1 MKARQPVIAVA
12 TVDVEAPDDW
22 DASVVDVPGGDIHQ
36 STLNADHR
44 AAQGWWRHYLTFEDG
59 RRALVL
65 LRAQPPIPGSTA
77 YSPRGPVAAGDD
89 PATVAARAIGLA
101 AWARTA
107 GSSILAVDPIL
118 RASPAYRAALA
129 SAGFHEAEEL
139 QAERHRMI
147 LAIPAGS
154 GVDAMLA
161 SVSKGTRQRIRSAE
175 EAGLHVDEAS
185 DEASIER
192 FAEIYETTAE
202 RKRFWIGRTEAML
215 AWWRR
220 LLGADRAVLLV
231 ARAEDRIVGGLML
244 VRQGG
249 GLATAVSGDD
259 ASVRDR
265 LPGTMHLLRWSAIR
279 RAVEA
284 GHASIDLGGV
294 DIPGA
299 RREPR
304 PGEPTHGLFEHKRS
318 FGAVFTEHEAA
329 HEIVLR
335 PWLQRGRAI
344 AGAVARV
351 VRRRG
356 SRGAA

>member
-1 MKARQPVIAVA
+1 MSA
-12 TVDVEAPDDW
+12 TPRAIRVSNVEVEAPDDW
-22 DASVVDVPGGDIHQ
+22 DATVVDVPGGDIHQ
-36 STLNADHR
+36 STLNAEHR
-44 AAQGWWRHYLTFEDG
+44 AEQGWWRHFLTFGDG

-89 PATVAARAIGLA
+89 AATVAARAIGLA
-101 AWARTA
+101 AWSRSV

-118 RASPAYRAALA
+118 RASAVYDDALA
-129 SAGFHEAEEL
+129 AAGFRETEEL

-147 LAIPAGS
+147 LDIPAGTS
-154 GVDAMLA
+154 VDAMLA
-161 SVSKGTRQRIRSAE
+161 SVSKGTRQRIKAAE
-175 EAGLHVDEAS
+175 DAGLRVDEVS

-220 LLGADRAVLLV
+220 LLRADRGILLV
-231 ARAEDRIVGGLML
+231 ARAEERIVGGLL
-244 VRQGG
+244 LIKQGG

-279 RAVEA
+279 RAVES

-294 DIPGA
+294 DVPGA

-304 PGEPTHGLFEHKRS
+304 PGEPTYGLFEHKRS
-318 FGAVFTEHEAA
+318 FGAVLTPHAAA

-335 PWLQRGRAI
+335 PWVHRGRAI

-351 VRRRG
+351 VRRRSG
-356 SRGAA
+356 GGAA

>member
-1 MKARQPVIAVA
+1 M
-12 TVDVEAPDDW
+12 
-22 DASVVDVPGGDIHQ
+22 
-36 STLNADHR
+36 
-44 AAQGWWRHYLTFEDG
+44 
-59 RRALVL
+59 L

-77 YSPRGPVAAGDD
+77 YAPRGPVAAGDD

-101 AWARTA
+101 AWARTV

-118 RASPAYRAALA
+118 RADPAYDDAL
-129 SAGFHEAEEL
+129 SGAGFRETEEL

-147 LAIPAGS
+147 LDIPANTT
-154 GVDAMLA
+154 VDAMLA
-161 SVSKGTRQRIRSAE
+161 SVSKGTRQRIRAAQ
-175 EAGLHVDEAS
+175 EAGLRVDAALDEA
-185 DEASIER
+185 DIER

-220 LLGADRAVLLV
+220 LLRADRGVLLV
-231 ARAEDRIVGGLML
+231 ARADARIVGGLLL

-259 ASVRDR
+259 ATVRDR
-265 LPGTMHLLRWSAIR
+265 LPGTMHLLRWSAIQ

-294 DIPGA
+294 DVPGA
-299 RREPR
+299 RREPQ
-304 PGEPTHGLFEHKRS
+304 PGEPTYGLFEHKRS
-318 FGAVFTEHEAA
+318 FGAVFTPHAAA

-335 PWLQRGRAI
+335 PWVHRGREI
-344 AGAVARV
+344 AASVALLA
-351 VRRRG
+351 RRRSVG
-356 SRGAA
+356 GAP